1 MIWNRIKVLRAE
13 RDWTQAD
20 LADKV
25 GISRQAVIS
34 IEKYKYTPSLELA
47 FKIAEV
53 FGVSIDEVLSI
64 GRTNSMNEQTIF
76 LIFLVSALAVTL
88 GLYFLKAKK
97 QMQYKGDERW
107 KLIQLNANNAANISN
122 TVLIVLIVVLPLLI
136 DSQTTFTLQRVVT
149 FVLIYIGIR
158 NLIELVATIYFDKRL

>member
-1 MIWNRIKVLRAE
+1 
-13 RDWTQAD
+13 
-20 LADKV
+20 
-25 GISRQAVIS
+25 
-34 IEKYKYTPSLELA
+34 
-47 FKIAEV
+47 
-53 FGVSIDEVLSI
+53 
-64 GRTNSMNEQTIF
+64 MNEQTIF

-136 DSQTTFTLQRVVT
+136 D
-149 FVLIYIGIR
+149 
-158 NLIELVATIYFDKRL
+158 IELALLRILLDELQFITVIGADFITGYASFLLLAHDDPAHFRRKIVAGFSLHRDVCLVVFIVIDLLVGGNSV

>member
-1 MIWNRIKVLRAE
+1 
-13 RDWTQAD
+13 
-20 LADKV
+20 
-25 GISRQAVIS
+25 
-34 IEKYKYTPSLELA
+34 
-47 FKIAEV
+47 
-53 FGVSIDEVLSI
+53 
-64 GRTNSMNEQTIF
+64 MNEQTLF

>member
-1 MIWNRIKVLRAE
+1 
-13 RDWTQAD
+13 
-20 LADKV
+20 
-25 GISRQAVIS
+25 
-34 IEKYKYTPSLELA
+34 
-47 FKIAEV
+47 
-53 FGVSIDEVLSI
+53 
-64 GRTNSMNEQTIF
+64 MNEQTIF

-107 KLIQLNANNAANISN
+107 KLIQLTANNAANISN

>member
-1 MIWNRIKVLRAE
+1 
-13 RDWTQAD
+13 
-20 LADKV
+20 
-25 GISRQAVIS
+25 
-34 IEKYKYTPSLELA
+34 
-47 FKIAEV
+47 
-53 FGVSIDEVLSI
+53 
-64 GRTNSMNEQTIF
+64 MNEQTIF

-97 QMQYKGDERW
+97 QMQYKGDGRW

>member
-1 MIWNRIKVLRAE
+1 
-13 RDWTQAD
+13 
-20 LADKV
+20 
-25 GISRQAVIS
+25 
-34 IEKYKYTPSLELA
+34 
-47 FKIAEV
+47 
-53 FGVSIDEVLSI
+53 
-64 GRTNSMNEQTIF
+64 MNEQTIF

-97 QMQYKGDERW
+97 QMQYKGDERR
-107 KLIQLNANNAANISN
+107 KLIQRNANNAANISN

>member
-1 MIWNRIKVLRAE
+1 
-13 RDWTQAD
+13 
-20 LADKV
+20 
-25 GISRQAVIS
+25 
-34 IEKYKYTPSLELA
+34 
-47 FKIAEV
+47 
-53 FGVSIDEVLSI
+53 
-64 GRTNSMNEQTIF
+64 MNEQTIF

-107 KLIQLNANNAANISN
+107 KLIQLNAN
-122 TVLIVLIVVLPLLI
+122 
-136 DSQTTFTLQRVVT
+136 SQTTFTLQRVVT

>member
-1 MIWNRIKVLRAE
+1 
-13 RDWTQAD
+13 
-20 LADKV
+20 
-25 GISRQAVIS
+25 
-34 IEKYKYTPSLELA
+34 
-47 FKIAEV
+47 
-53 FGVSIDEVLSI
+53 
-64 GRTNSMNEQTIF
+64 MNEQTIF

-107 KLIQLNANNAANISN
+107 KLIRLNANNAANISN

>member
-1 MIWNRIKVLRAE
+1 
-13 RDWTQAD
+13 
-20 LADKV
+20 
-25 GISRQAVIS
+25 
-34 IEKYKYTPSLELA
+34 
-47 FKIAEV
+47 
-53 FGVSIDEVLSI
+53 
-64 GRTNSMNEQTIF
+64 MNEQTIF

-158 NLIELVATIYFDKRL
+158 NLIELVATIYKEGTGCLRTKIFCAESFWRYCYFAQHIWYIRL

>member
-1 MIWNRIKVLRAE
+1 
-13 RDWTQAD
+13 
-20 LADKV
+20 
-25 GISRQAVIS
+25 
-34 IEKYKYTPSLELA
+34 
-47 FKIAEV
+47 
-53 FGVSIDEVLSI
+53 
-64 GRTNSMNEQTIF
+64 MNEQTIF

-107 KLIQLNANNAANISN
+107 KLIQLNTNNAANISN

>member
-34 IEKYKYTPSLELA
+34 IEKYKYLRLWSWLLRLQKFLA
-47 FKIAEV
+47 FLLMK
-53 FGVSIDEVLSI
+53 FLSI

-158 NLIELVATIYFDKRL
+158 NLIELVATIYLDKQL

>member
-1 MIWNRIKVLRAE
+1 METLEPFNIIYQTAE
-13 RDWTQAD
+13 DGLGDTVKPRLMEADAD
-20 LADKV
+20 LERVLVIDDRDTPLTLADE
-25 GISRQAVIS
+25 R
-34 IEKYKYTPSLELA
+34 
-47 FKIAEV
+47 IARAIRENNA
-53 FGVSIDEVLSI
+53 
-64 GRTNSMNEQTIF
+64 R
-76 LIFLVSALAVTL
+76 LV
-88 GLYFLKAKK
+88 
-97 QMQYKGDERW
+97 MQYKGDERW

>member
-34 IEKYKYTPSLELA
+34 IEKYKYTPSLELLLRLQKPLA
-47 FKIAEV
+47 FLLMK
-53 FGVSIDEVLSI
+53 FLNI
-64 GRTNSMNEQTIF
+64 GRTNSMNEQTIL
-76 LIFLVSALAVTL
+76 LIFLVAALAVTL

-122 TVLIVLIVVLPLLI
+122 AVLIVLLVVLPLFI
-136 DSQTTFTLQRVVT
+136 DSQTTFTLQRVIT
-149 FVLIYIGIR
+149 FALIYIGIR
-158 NLIELVATIYFDKRL
+158 NLIELVANNIF